1 MCEESKKN
9 RFFKLKKGFKTIA
22 RLFGKICKFLRI
34 PIVKNGLII
43 VLACLLSLFLLIYNN
58 SYFQTSIMKSSMY
71 ELLLQLL
78 LMGITLGLGTVI
90 YGCFDV
96 ISFFK
101 NQIKE
106 ILIEDDYLKKL
117 SRAKKEELKTKLEN
131 DLVYNGYKPQPDCLY
146 TFVKNKIE
154 PLVKNCFFKVYSCE
168 IFCEYKENENTIHK
182 HMNYNLV
189 VSHIDP
195 NESVT
200 FDINSQICTC
210 YEDNPLNS
218 LKIEKLTI
226 GNNSYED
233 KVELVENMISDD
245 GKGYTKAYSLNDMPQ
260 ELIDDLTFSDK
271 DLAINISLLSIVTED
286 DLSYSNRL
294 SCPCSN
300 FDFTFIYNDKQFAA
314 YPNVFCFMDT
324 AEGTRPRWSLKK
336 TTKMSDI
343 VDIDVNV
350 AGWMLPGDGV
360 SITLDKK

>member
-1 MCEESKKN
+1 MCKKN
-9 RFFKLKKGFKTIA
+9 TKRQPNKIKKLVHMVKDVFK
-22 RLFGKICKFLRI
+22 KISEFLRI

-43 VLACLLSLFLLIYNN
+43 VLLCLLSFFLLIYNSN
-58 SYFQTSIMKSSMY
+58 RFQTDVMKSMY
-71 ELLLQLL
+71 ELISQLL

-101 NQIKE
+101 SQIKE
-106 ILIEDDYLKKL
+106 VLIEDDYLNNL
-117 SRAKKEELKTKLEN
+117 SREKKEELKTKLEN

-154 PLVKNCFFKVYSCE
+154 PLVKKCFFKVYSCE
-168 IFCEYKENENTIHK
+168 IFCEYNDKEKTIHK

-189 VSHIDP
+189 ISHIDP
-195 NESVT
+195 NEKDT
-200 FDINSQICTC
+200 FDINSQIKT
-210 YEDNPLNS
+210 YYDDNPLNS

-226 GNNSYED
+226 GSHSYEN
-233 KVELVENMISDD
+233 KVDLIENTVPDD
-245 GKGYTKAYSLNDMPQ
+245 GSGYIKEYSLKDIPQ
-260 ELIDDLTFSDK
+260 EMKDDLTFSDT
-271 DLAINISLLSIVTED
+271 DLAINISLLSIVTEN

-300 FDFTFIYNDKQFAA
+300 FDFSFVYNSKQFTAD
-314 YPNVFCFMDT
+314 PSVFCFMDK
-324 AEGTRPRWSLKK
+324 ADGPIPRWSLKT

-360 SITLDKK
+360 SITLGKNN